1 MTKLRFM
8 LVAAVAAATLTF
20 TPGCKAPSGAA
31 NEVPRSVRVVSSI
44 AETAAYFGTVKRLQD
59 HPGEREIFNVAV
71 LALQRL
77 VDQQNYDPI
86 AFAEALKG
94 LPMNELSGPDGDI
107 YISTIVGVWDAFL
120 QDTIALDQST
130 VVGPVISKV
139 LSGMRRG
146 IDRAG
151 TAK

>member
-8 LVAAVAAATLTF
+8 LVAAFAAATLTF
-20 TPGCKAPSGAA
+20 TPGCKSPSTDGG
-31 NEVPRSVRVVSSI
+31 VPRSVRVVSSI

-94 LPMNELSGPDGDI
+94 LPINELSGPDGDI

-120 QDTIALDQST
+120 QDTVALDQST

-146 IDRAG
+146 IARG
-151 TAK
+151 H

>member
-1 MTKLRFM
+1 MKKLRFM
-8 LVAAVAAATLTF
+8 LMAAVAAATLTF
-20 TPGCKAPSGAA
+20 TPGCKSTSTG
-31 NEVPRSVRVVSSI
+31 EVPRSVRVVSSI

-94 LPMNELSGPDGDI
+94 LPINELSGPDGDI

-146 IDRAG
+146 IERAG
-151 TAK
+151 ASK

>member
-1 MTKLRFM
+1 MTKKLRFM

-20 TPGCKAPSGAA
+20 TPGCKAPSGAV

-59 HPGEREIFNVAV
+59 HPGDREIFNVAV

-94 LPMNELSGPDGDI
+94 LPINELSGPDGDI

-146 IDRAG
+146 IDRG
-151 TAK
+151 H